1 MGHNRVHVDKT
12 DHTRLHTFRVVFEY
26 AEPITA
32 DATPTHVYRPS
43 HTFAQVDVLAP
54 NMAEAIDI
62 AESTLAQEVQ
72 LKGVQ
77 AEYILH
83 HCERH

>member
-1 MGHNRVHVDKT
+1 MGHNRIQT
-12 DHTRLHTFRVVFEY
+12 THTRLHTFRVVFEY
-26 AEPITA
+26 AEPVSA
-32 DATPTHVYRPS
+32 DTIPAYAYRPTN
-43 HTFAQVDVLAP
+43 TFAQVDVLAP
-54 NMAEAIDI
+54 NMSEAIDI
-62 AESTLAQEVQ
+62 AEDTLAQEVQ